1 MKQKGDN
8 KIDNNISTLQYYPI
22 ALDVKCKNC
31 LVVGGGSVGARK
43 ALTLA
48 RCGAIVN
55 VVSPIFS
62 DEFTKHI
69 IDKQKII
76 NSQKIT
82 DSHNFISKPTTTENK
97 NKIDSSNIV
106 NNQHRLIKCIQ
117 KHYDS
122 NDLNSIF
129 LVIGATDNIGVNRQ
143 IANDARERQIL
154 CNIADFPEGSSFVL
168 PSIVSRGD
176 LVITVST
183 SGNSPAFAKKLRKE
197 LELQFGEEYAIFL
210 TLMGNIRDWL
220 LSKKNLQNDLR
231 DKYSQVLPI
240 SQKMNSN
247 IFRELVN
254 SELLENIASGN
265 YSEIDKT
272 IKIIL
277 GKYLQPMDNISLPSY
292 QDFISGE

>member
-1 MKQKGDN
+1 M
-8 KIDNNISTLQYYPI
+8 STLQYYPI
-22 ALDVKCKNC
+22 ALDVKDKNC

-48 RCGAIVN
+48 RCGAIVS
-55 VVSPIFS
+55 VVSPTFS
-62 DEFTKHI
+62 DEFKNI
-69 IDKQKII
+69 IDNQ
-76 NSQKIT
+76 NIT
-82 DSHNFISKPTTTENK
+82 SSKK
-97 NKIDSSNIV
+97 NIHSSNIV
-106 NNQHRLIKCIQ
+106 NKQHKLIKCIQ
-117 KHYDS
+117 KPYDS

-129 LVIGATDNIGVNRQ
+129 VVIGATDNMSVNRQ

-168 PSIVSRGD
+168 PSIVNRGD

-210 TLMGNIRDWL
+210 TLMGKIREWL
-220 LSKKNLQNDLR
+220 LSKKNSQKKNLQNDLR
-231 DKYSQVLPI
+231 DKHSQILPI
-240 SQKMNSN
+240 SQKMNAE

-254 SELLENIASGN
+254 SELLENIASAD
-265 YSEIDKT
+265 YSEIDRI
-272 IKIIL
+272 IKMIL
-277 GKYLQPMDNISLPSY
+277 GKYLQPMDNISFPSY

>member
-1 MKQKGDN
+1 MKQKGN
-8 KIDNNISTLQYYPI
+8 SKIDNNISTLQYYPI
-22 ALDVKCKNC
+22 ALDVKGKNC

-48 RCGAIVN
+48 RCGAIVS

-62 DEFTKHI
+62 DEFHKNI
-69 IDKQKII
+69 IDTHHK
-76 NSQKIT
+76 
-82 DSHNFISKPTTTENK
+82 
-97 NKIDSSNIV
+97 
-106 NNQHRLIKCIQ
+106 LIRCIQ
-117 KHYDS
+117 KPYEP

-129 LVIGATDNIGVNRQ
+129 LVIGATNNICVNRQ

-197 LELQFGEEYAIFL
+197 LELQFGEEYAVFL
-210 TLMGNIRDWL
+210 TLMGKIRDWL
-220 LSKKNLQNDLR
+220 LSKKNSQEKNLQNDLR
-231 DKYSQVLPI
+231 DKHSQVLPI
-240 SQKMNSN
+240 SQKINSD

-265 YSEIDKT
+265 YSEIDRT

-277 GKYLQPMDNISLPSY
+277 GKHLQPMDNISLPSY